1 MLAIY
6 AWGDRADPV
15 NRAYIATP
23 ISRPRTRRT
32 GSKAG
37 TFRPDA
43 PRYRAGLRGH
53 VRSAVP
59 AVRRPRSPP
68 GTLSARPL
76 SARPLGLSSLSS
88 LFGSGL
94 GFTPPLRYLPCV
106 ISSIEL
112 IIYIA
117 NLCHSSLLVH
127 SKT

>member
-76 SARPLGLSSLSS
+76 SARPPGLSS

-94 GFTPPLRYLPCV
+94 GFTPPLRYLLCV
-106 ISSIEL
+106 ISLIEL

-117 NLCHSSLLVH
+117 NLRHSSLVVH